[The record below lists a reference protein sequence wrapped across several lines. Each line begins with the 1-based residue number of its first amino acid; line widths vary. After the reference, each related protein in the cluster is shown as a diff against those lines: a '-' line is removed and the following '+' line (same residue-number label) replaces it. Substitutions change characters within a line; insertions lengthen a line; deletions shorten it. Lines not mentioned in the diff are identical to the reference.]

1 MSENYVLVD
10 HEKPFRYDEDGLH
23 VTRGSAWSGPGCHIG
38 CGVLVYTD
46 DEGRLVKVEGDKEN
60 PFNKGRLCTRC
71 LALTEM
77 VYNEGRITTP
87 MKRAFEDRG
96 LDRWEPISWDEA
108 YDLIYDKFMQIKEE
122 SGPWAIGFWQG
133 TGRDIA
139 AWITRLAWSF
149 GSPNYCF
156 NMTGMSCYVPR
167 VAGCAATTGAF
178 WVGDFSQQFADR
190 YDNPEWK
197 APANIVIWG
206 NNPLVSNSD
215 GLYGHWIV
223 DCMKRGSELIVIDP
237 KVTWLAAKA
246 KHYLQIRPGTDA
258 ALALAMVRC
267 IVKEDLYDH
276 DFVDCWCYGF
286 DELVAAAEPYTPEK
300 AAEITWIP
308 AEKIE
313 AAARAFATG
322 GSGVIQW
329 GVAVDMTKEA
339 LPAATFVERNGIRTG
354 DGALR
359 GETINKCIQ
368 VGECKPD
375 AQINLELGKRF
386 NPEAWPWDTVEEM
399 YDSILECTGYKFAE
413 LQEVA
418 PAYIPFTYERH
429 VKGMLRADGQPGFNT
444 QTGRIELWSNFYHMA
459 GLSEVPYFEE
469 PTPGPTSTPD
479 LYQEYPLVL
488 TTGARNWSLFHSE
501 HRQAPHLRALHPW
514 PWVQMNPKTAE
525 ELGVTQGEWVW
536 VENERGR
543 CKRVAEITPIMPETT
558 VSTDHAWWY
567 PEGDPENLYDV
578 RELNVGNLIPYLP
591 GKAGFGGN
599 YKSML
604 CKIYKVGEEN

>member
-46 DEGRLVKVEGDKEN
+46 DEGKLVKVEGDKEN

-329 GVAVDMTKEA
+329 GVAVDMTK
-339 LPAATFVERNGIRTG
+339 
-354 DGALR
+354 
-359 GETINKCIQ
+359 
-368 VGECKPD
+368 
-375 AQINLELGKRF
+375 
-386 NPEAWPWDTVEEM
+386 
-399 YDSILECTGYKFAE
+399 
-413 LQEVA
+413 
-418 PAYIPFTYERH
+418 
-429 VKGMLRADGQPGFNT
+429 
-444 QTGRIELWSNFYHMA
+444 
-459 GLSEVPYFEE
+459 
-469 PTPGPTSTPD
+469 
-479 LYQEYPLVL
+479 
-488 TTGARNWSLFHSE
+488 
-501 HRQAPHLRALHPW
+501 
-514 PWVQMNPKTAE
+514 
-525 ELGVTQGEWVW
+525 
-536 VENERGR
+536 
-543 CKRVAEITPIMPETT
+543 
-558 VSTDHAWWY
+558 
-567 PEGDPENLYDV
+567 
-578 RELNVGNLIPYLP
+578 
-591 GKAGFGGN
+591 
-599 YKSML
+599 
-604 CKIYKVGEEN
+604 